1 MRRVLSLLLTVAMM
15 LSLVVVAG
23 AAESGKVD
31 LVITPKA
38 TDTANVVQ
46 FDVKLVPQNVTE
58 IGAFQFTLT
67 AQNCTIDKVV
77 YLNNGNDGA
86 DGGGLRFYKD
96 KVGAKDFV
104 NGYFEKFGGEIS
116 SNKTIYKFLAAGT
129 AKNEY
134 TYEGV
139 TYPAHI
145 WTNPTETLI
154 LTLQVTMNDGAKNC
168 SLAVDTTASSSGRF
182 TVGQSVDVGNGK
194 YEVKD
199 ACTGAVTSNEY
210 STGASYDIT
219 PVGKGDNT
227 PAYEVEDTNLTVT
240 YSLPCA
246 VAYTTDGVKYTRIK
260 ATSGSDG
267 SYVYNL
273 ADIPADAKISV
284 VVKGDVNGDGKVSAA
299 DVTRLNAI
307 ALGRIV
313 PTGDRS
319 FASDINEDGKI
330 SAADVTR
337 LNAVALGRTSLVW
350 KK

>member
-38 TDTANVVQ
+38 TNTANVVQ

-67 AQNCTIDKVV
+67 AQNCTIDRVV
-77 YLNNGNDGA
+77 YLNNGNDGE
-86 DGGGLRFYKD
+86 DGGGLRFYKE
-96 KVGAKDFV
+96 KVGAENFE

-139 TYPAHI
+139 KYPAHI

-168 SLAVDTTASSSGRF
+168 SLAVDTAADSSGRF

-199 ACTGAVTSNEY
+199 ACTGA
-210 STGASYDIT
+210 
-219 PVGKGDNT
+219 
-227 PAYEVEDTNLTVT
+227 
-240 YSLPCA
+240 
-246 VAYTTDGVKYTRIK
+246 
-260 ATSGSDG
+260 ATSEKYG
-267 SYVYNL
+267 
-273 ADIPADAKISV
+273 ADDV
-284 VVKGDVNGDGKVSAA
+284 LLGDVNGDGKINNRDAARVYSYYNGIVTLTDEQLKAA
-299 DVTRLNAI
+299 DVN
-307 ALGRIV
+307 G
-313 PTGDRS
+313 
-319 FASDINEDGKI
+319 DGKVNNRD
-330 SAADVTR
+330 AAMIYAYYNGVRDSFP
-337 LNAVALGRTSLVW
+337 AS
-350 KK
+350 K

>member
-31 LVITPKA
+31 LVIEPKSEMQ
-38 TDTANVVQ
+38 DGYVL
-46 FDVKLVPQNVTE
+46 FDIYLEPGAGVDK
-58 IGAFQFTLT
+58 IGAFQFSVTGK
-67 AQNCTIDKVV
+67 NCTIADVAYIDKTLK
-77 YLNNGNDGA
+77 YDSENGI
-86 DGGGLRFYKD
+86 
-96 KVGAKDFV
+96 
-104 NGYFEKFGGEIS
+104 GYFQRYGGTPIAS
-116 SNKTIYKFLAAGT
+116 IRNNTYTFLAAGT
-129 AKNEY
+129 SEKAHSY
-134 TYEGV
+134 TDEDGN
-139 TYPAHI
+139 TIQMPKHI
-145 WTNPTETLI
+145 WDTNLVKTKIVTLKV
-154 LTLQVTMNDGAKNC
+154 LMNDGAANC
-168 SLAVDTTASSSGRF
+168 SLTVDTAVGSSGRF
-182 TVGQSVDVGNGK
+182 TVGKSVDVGNGK

-210 STGASYDIT
+210 STGASYEIT
-219 PVGKGDNT
+219 PVGKGANIPT
-227 PAYEVEDTNLTVT
+227 CTLEGTNLTVT
-240 YSLPCA
+240 YSMPCA
-246 VAYTTDGVKYTRIK
+246 VAYTTDGVTYTRIK

-267 SYVYNL
+267 SYVYDL

-284 VVKGDVNGDGKVSAA
+284 VVKGDANGDGKISAA

-307 ALGRIV
+307 ALGRIE

-319 FASDINEDGKI
+319 FASDVNEDGKI

>member
-1 MRRVLSLLLTVAMM
+1 MM

-38 TDTANVVQ
+38 TNTANVVQ

-77 YLNNGNDGA
+77 YLNNGNDGE

-96 KVGAKDFV
+96 KVGAENFK
-104 NGYFEKFGGEIS
+104 NGYFEKFGGEIT

-129 AKNEY
+129 AKNGY

-168 SLAVDTTASSSGRF
+168 SLAVDTAAGSSGRF

-199 ACTGAVTSNEY
+199 ACTGVATSEKY
-210 STGASYDIT
+210 GADD
-219 PVGKGDNT
+219 VKKGD
-227 PAYEVEDTNLTVT
+227 
-240 YSLPCA
+240 
-246 VAYTTDGVKYTRIK
+246 I
-260 ATSGSDG
+260 
-267 SYVYNL
+267 
-273 ADIPADAKISV
+273 
-284 VVKGDVNGDGKVSAA
+284 NGDGSVTAKDRIILVRFLAGWSDYADAIVKGTASWDAA
-299 DVTRLNAI
+299 DINNDGSVTAK
-307 ALGRIV
+307 
-313 PTGDRS
+313 DRVILIRYL
-319 FASDINEDGKI
+319 AGWSDYSEYFE
-330 SAADVTR
+330 
-337 LNAVALGRTSLVW
+337 
-350 KK
+350 

>member
-1 MRRVLSLLLTVAMM
+1 MM

-31 LVITPKA
+31 LVITPK
-38 TDTANVVQ
+38 TTNTANVVQ

-67 AQNCTIDKVV
+67 AQNCTIDRVV
-77 YLNNGNDGA
+77 YLNNGEDGTQ
-86 DGGGLRFYKD
+86 GGGLQFYKD

-104 NGYFEKFGGEIS
+104 NGYFEKFGGEIT
-116 SNKTIYKFLAAGT
+116 SNKTVYKFLAAGT

-134 TYEGV
+134 TYGGV

-145 WTNPTETLI
+145 WRNPTETLI

-168 SLAVDTTASSSGRF
+168 SLAVDTTAGSSGRF

-210 STGASYDIT
+210 STGASYEIT
-219 PVGKGDNT
+219 PVGKGANIPT
-227 PAYEVEDTNLTVT
+227 CTLEGTNLTVT

-246 VAYTTDGVKYTRIK
+246 VAYSTDGGATYTRIK

-267 SYVYNL
+267 SYVY
-273 ADIPADAKISV
+273 DMSEVPDGAKVIA
-284 VVKGDVNGDGKVSAA
+284 VVKGDANGDGKITNQDVTITRAAFLKRITLKAEIAFAA
-299 DVTRLNAI
+299 DADANGSITNRDTTIIRACFLKRA
-307 ALGRIV
+307 
-313 PTGDRS
+313 S
-319 FASDINEDGKI
+319 FAWDLSN
-330 SAADVTR
+330 
-337 LNAVALGRTSLVW
+337 
-350 KK
+350 

>member
-38 TDTANVVQ
+38 TNTANVVQ

-67 AQNCTIDKVV
+67 AQNCTIDRVV
-77 YLNNGNDGA
+77 YLNNGEDGTQS
-86 DGGGLRFYKD
+86 GGLQFYKD
-96 KVGAKDFV
+96 KVGAEGFV
-104 NGYFEKFGGEIS
+104 NGYFEKFGGEIT
-116 SNKTIYKFLAAGT
+116 SNKTVYKFLAAGT

-134 TYEGV
+134 TYGGK

-168 SLAVDTTASSSGRF
+168 SLAVDTTAGSSGRF

-199 ACTGAVTSNEY
+199 ACTGAATSNKY
-210 STGASYDIT
+210 GADD
-219 PVGKGDNT
+219 VKKGD
-227 PAYEVEDTNLTVT
+227 
-240 YSLPCA
+240 
-246 VAYTTDGVKYTRIK
+246 I
-260 ATSGSDG
+260 
-267 SYVYNL
+267 
-273 ADIPADAKISV
+273 
-284 VVKGDVNGDGKVSAA
+284 NGDGKVTMADIVYFSRYFAEWEGYTVDAKAA
-299 DVTRLNAI
+299 DVNNDNKVTMAD
-307 ALGRIV
+307 IV
-313 PTGDRS
+313 YLSRY
-319 FASDINEDGKI
+319 FAEWEGYTLD
-330 SAADVTR
+330 
-337 LNAVALGRTSLVW
+337 
-350 KK
+350 

>member
-38 TDTANVVQ
+38 TNTANVVQ

-77 YLNNGNDGA
+77 YLNNGDDGK
-86 DGGGLRFYKD
+86 DGGGLQFYKD
-96 KVGAKDFV
+96 KVGAEGFV
-104 NGYFEKFGGEIS
+104 NGYFEKFGGEIT
-116 SNKTIYKFLAAGT
+116 SNKTVYKFLAAGT
-129 AKNEY
+129 ARSEY
-134 TYEGV
+134 TYGGV

-145 WTNPTETLI
+145 WMNPTETLI

-199 ACTGAVTSNEY
+199 ACTGAATSNKY
-210 STGASYDIT
+210 G
-219 PVGKGDNT
+219 
-227 PAYEVEDTNLTVT
+227 EDDVL
-240 YSLPCA
+240 L
-246 VAYTTDGVKYTRIK
+246 
-260 ATSGSDG
+260 
-267 SYVYNL
+267 
-273 ADIPADAKISV
+273 
-284 VVKGDVNGDGKVSAA
+284 GDVNGDGEVDIFDVTMLFDWTFEALTPEQIAVA
-299 DVTRLNAI
+299 DVN
-307 ALGRIV
+307 
-313 PTGDRS
+313 GDGEV
-319 FASDINEDGKI
+319 DIF
-330 SAADVTR
+330 DVTACFD
-337 LNAVALGRTSLVW
+337 LCFN
-350 KK
+350 

>member
-1 MRRVLSLLLTVAMM
+1 MM

-38 TDTANVVQ
+38 TNTANVVQ

-77 YLNNGNDGA
+77 YLNNGNDGE

-96 KVGAKDFV
+96 KVGAENFK

-129 AKNEY
+129 AKNGY

-168 SLAVDTTASSSGRF
+168 SLAVDTAADSSGRF

-199 ACTGAVTSNEY
+199 ACTGA
-210 STGASYDIT
+210 
-219 PVGKGDNT
+219 
-227 PAYEVEDTNLTVT
+227 
-240 YSLPCA
+240 
-246 VAYTTDGVKYTRIK
+246 
-260 ATSGSDG
+260 ATSEKYG
-267 SYVYNL
+267 
-273 ADIPADAKISV
+273 ADDV
-284 VVKGDVNGDGKVSAA
+284 LLGDVNGDGKINNRDAARVYSYYNGIVTLTDEQLKAA
-299 DVTRLNAI
+299 DVN
-307 ALGRIV
+307 G
-313 PTGDRS
+313 
-319 FASDINEDGKI
+319 DGKVNNRD
-330 SAADVTR
+330 AAMIYAYYNGVRDSFP
-337 LNAVALGRTSLVW
+337 AS
-350 KK
+350 K

>member
-1 MRRVLSLLLTVAMM
+1 MM

-31 LVITPKA
+31 LVIEPKA

-77 YLNNGNDGA
+77 YLNNGNDGE

-96 KVGAKDFV
+96 KVGAENFE

-139 TYPAHI
+139 KYPAHI

-168 SLAVDTTASSSGRF
+168 SLAVDTAADSSGRF

-199 ACTGAVTSNEY
+199 ACTGAVTSEKY
-210 STGASYDIT
+210 GADDVLWGDIDGN
-219 PVGKGDNT
+219 GKVNLRDV
-227 PAYEVEDTNLTVT
+227 AYLNRYLAKWD
-240 YSLPCA
+240 
-246 VAYTTDGVKYTRIK
+246 AYTTLP
-260 ATSGSDG
+260 
-267 SYVYNL
+267 N
-273 ADIPADAKISV
+273 PA
-284 VVKGDVNGDGKVSAA
+284 AA
-299 DVTRLNAI
+299 DVDGNGKVNLRDVAYLNRYLAKWEGYP
-307 ALGRIV
+307 ALG
-313 PTGDRS
+313 
-319 FASDINEDGKI
+319 
-330 SAADVTR
+330 
-337 LNAVALGRTSLVW
+337 
-350 KK
+350 

>member
-1 MRRVLSLLLTVAMM
+1 MM

-46 FDVKLVPQNVTE
+46 NVVQFDVKLVPQDVAE

-96 KVGAKDFV
+96 KVGAEDFV

-129 AKNEY
+129 AKNKY

-168 SLAVDTTASSSGRF
+168 SLAVDTAAGSSGRF

-199 ACTGAVTSNEY
+199 ACTGVATSNEY
-210 STGASYDIT
+210 STGASYEIT
-219 PVGKGDNT
+219 PVGKGANIPT
-227 PAYEVEDTNLTVT
+227 CTLEGTNLTVT

-246 VAYTTDGVKYTRIK
+246 VAYSTDGGATYTRIK

-267 SYVYNL
+267 SYVY
-273 ADIPADAKISV
+273 DMSEVPDGAKVIA
-284 VVKGDVNGDGKVSAA
+284 VVKGDANGDGKITNQDVTITRAAFLKRITLKAEIAFAA
-299 DVTRLNAI
+299 DADANGSITNRDTTIIRACFLKRA
-307 ALGRIV
+307 
-313 PTGDRS
+313 S
-319 FASDINEDGKI
+319 FAWDLSN
-330 SAADVTR
+330 
-337 LNAVALGRTSLVW
+337 
-350 KK
+350 

>member
-38 TDTANVVQ
+38 TNTANVVQ

-67 AQNCTIDKVV
+67 AQNCTIDRVV
-77 YLNNGNDGA
+77 YLNNGEDGTQ
-86 DGGGLRFYKD
+86 GGGLQFYKD

-104 NGYFEKFGGEIS
+104 NGYFEKFGGEIT
-116 SNKTIYKFLAAGT
+116 SNKTVYKFLAAGT

-134 TYEGV
+134 TYGGV

-145 WTNPTETLI
+145 WRNPTETLI

-168 SLAVDTTASSSGRF
+168 SLAVDTTAGSSGRF

-199 ACTGAVTSNEY
+199 ACTGA
-210 STGASYDIT
+210 
-219 PVGKGDNT
+219 
-227 PAYEVEDTNLTVT
+227 
-240 YSLPCA
+240 
-246 VAYTTDGVKYTRIK
+246 
-260 ATSGSDG
+260 ATSEKFGEDDG
-267 SYVYNL
+267 L
-273 ADIPADAKISV
+273 L
-284 VVKGDVNGDGKVSAA
+284 GDVNGDGVVSIMDHQRLFEHLQGIKDITDPVLLKMA
-299 DVTRLNAI
+299 DVNNDGTINIMDHQRLFEHLQGI
-307 ALGRIV
+307 KPLQ
-313 PTGDRS
+313 RS
-319 FASDINEDGKI
+319 
-330 SAADVTR
+330 
-337 LNAVALGRTSLVW
+337 
-350 KK
+350 

>member
-23 AAESGKVD
+23 AADGKVD

-67 AQNCTIDKVV
+67 AQNCTIDRVV
-77 YLNNGNDGA
+77 YLNNGEDGTQS
-86 DGGGLRFYKD
+86 GGLQFYKE
-96 KVGAKDFV
+96 KVGAEGFV
-104 NGYFEKFGGEIS
+104 NGYFEKFGGEIT
-116 SNKTIYKFLAAGT
+116 SNKTVYKFLAAGT

-134 TYEGV
+134 TYGGK

-168 SLAVDTTASSSGRF
+168 SLTVDTAASSSGRF

-199 ACTGAVTSNEY
+199 ACTGA
-210 STGASYDIT
+210 
-219 PVGKGDNT
+219 
-227 PAYEVEDTNLTVT
+227 
-240 YSLPCA
+240 
-246 VAYTTDGVKYTRIK
+246 
-260 ATSGSDG
+260 ATSEKFGEDDG
-267 SYVYNL
+267 L
-273 ADIPADAKISV
+273 L
-284 VVKGDVNGDGKVSAA
+284 GDVNGDGKINNRDAARVYSYYNGIVTLTDEQLKAA
-299 DVTRLNAI
+299 DVN
-307 ALGRIV
+307 G
-313 PTGDRS
+313 
-319 FASDINEDGKI
+319 DGKVNNRD
-330 SAADVTR
+330 AAMIYAYYNGVRDSFP
-337 LNAVALGRTSLVW
+337 AS
-350 KK
+350 K

>member
-38 TDTANVVQ
+38 TNTANVVQNVVQ

-67 AQNCTIDKVV
+67 AQNCTIDRVV
-77 YLNNGNDGA
+77 YLNNGEDGTQ
-86 DGGGLRFYKD
+86 GGGLRFYKE
-96 KVGAKDFV
+96 KVGAENFE

-139 TYPAHI
+139 KYPAHI

-168 SLAVDTTASSSGRF
+168 SLAVDTAADSSGRF

-199 ACTGAVTSNEY
+199 ACTGAVTSEKF
-210 STGASYDIT
+210 G
-219 PVGKGDNT
+219 
-227 PAYEVEDTNLTVT
+227 ED
-240 YSLPCA
+240 
-246 VAYTTDGVKYTRIK
+246 DG
-260 ATSGSDG
+260 
-267 SYVYNL
+267 L
-273 ADIPADAKISV
+273 L
-284 VVKGDVNGDGKVSAA
+284 GDVNGDGVVSIMDHQRLFEHLQGIKDITDPVLLKMA
-299 DVTRLNAI
+299 DVNNDGTINIMDHQRLFEHLQGI
-307 ALGRIV
+307 KPLQ
-313 PTGDRS
+313 RS
-319 FASDINEDGKI
+319 
-330 SAADVTR
+330 
-337 LNAVALGRTSLVW
+337 
-350 KK
+350 

>member
-1 MRRVLSLLLTVAMM
+1 MM

-38 TDTANVVQ
+38 TNTANVVQ

-67 AQNCTIDKVV
+67 AQNCTIDRVV
-77 YLNNGNDGA
+77 YLNNGEDGTQ
-86 DGGGLRFYKD
+86 GGGLRFYKE
-96 KVGAKDFV
+96 KVGAENFE

-139 TYPAHI
+139 KYPAHI

-168 SLAVDTTASSSGRF
+168 SLAVDTAAGSSGRF

-199 ACTGAVTSNEY
+199 ACTGAATSNKY
-210 STGASYDIT
+210 GADD
-219 PVGKGDNT
+219 VKKGD
-227 PAYEVEDTNLTVT
+227 
-240 YSLPCA
+240 
-246 VAYTTDGVKYTRIK
+246 I
-260 ATSGSDG
+260 
-267 SYVYNL
+267 
-273 ADIPADAKISV
+273 
-284 VVKGDVNGDGKVSAA
+284 NGDGKVTMADIVYFSRYFAEWEGYTVDAKAA
-299 DVTRLNAI
+299 DVNNDNKVTMAD
-307 ALGRIV
+307 IV
-313 PTGDRS
+313 YLSRY
-319 FASDINEDGKI
+319 FAEWEGYTLD
-330 SAADVTR
+330 
-337 LNAVALGRTSLVW
+337 
-350 KK
+350 

>member
-38 TDTANVVQ
+38 TNTANVVQ

-77 YLNNGNDGA
+77 YLNNGDDGK
-86 DGGGLRFYKD
+86 DGGGLQFYKD
-96 KVGAKDFV
+96 KVGAEGFV
-104 NGYFEKFGGEIS
+104 NGYFEKFGGEIT
-116 SNKTIYKFLAAGT
+116 SNKTVYKFLAAGT

-134 TYEGV
+134 TYGGK

-145 WTNPTETLI
+145 WRNPTETLI

-168 SLAVDTTASSSGRF
+168 SLAVDTTAGSSGRF

-199 ACTGAVTSNEY
+199 ACTGAVTSEKY
-210 STGASYDIT
+210 GAGDVLWGDIDGN
-219 PVGKGDNT
+219 GKVNLRDV
-227 PAYEVEDTNLTVT
+227 AYLNRYLAKWD
-240 YSLPCA
+240 
-246 VAYTTDGVKYTRIK
+246 AYTTLP
-260 ATSGSDG
+260 
-267 SYVYNL
+267 N
-273 ADIPADAKISV
+273 PA
-284 VVKGDVNGDGKVSAA
+284 AA
-299 DVTRLNAI
+299 DVDGNGKVNLRDVAYLNRYLAKWEGYP
-307 ALGRIV
+307 ALG
-313 PTGDRS
+313 
-319 FASDINEDGKI
+319 
-330 SAADVTR
+330 
-337 LNAVALGRTSLVW
+337 
-350 KK
+350 

>member
-38 TDTANVVQ
+38 TYTANVVQ

-77 YLNNGNDGA
+77 YLNNGDDGK
-86 DGGGLRFYKD
+86 DGGGLQFYKD
-96 KVGAKDFV
+96 KVGAEGFV
-104 NGYFEKFGGEIS
+104 NGYFEKFGGEIT
-116 SNKTIYKFLAAGT
+116 SNKTVYKFLAAGT
-129 AKNEY
+129 ARSKY
-134 TYEGV
+134 TYGGV

-199 ACTGAVTSNEY
+199 ACTGAATSNKY
-210 STGASYDIT
+210 G
-219 PVGKGDNT
+219 
-227 PAYEVEDTNLTVT
+227 
-240 YSLPCA
+240 
-246 VAYTTDGVKYTRIK
+246 TDDV
-260 ATSGSDG
+260 
-267 SYVYNL
+267 L
-273 ADIPADAKISV
+273 L
-284 VVKGDVNGDGKVSAA
+284 GDVNGDGEVDNIDAALIYAYFNDKCSFTEEQLSAG
-299 DVTRLNAI
+299 DVNGDEVVDNIDA
-307 ALGRIV
+307 ALIYAY
-313 PTGDRS
+313 
-319 FASDINEDGKI
+319 FNEVI
-330 SAADVTR
+330 SKFPAEA
-337 LNAVALGRTSLVW
+337 
-350 KK
+350 

>member
-38 TDTANVVQ
+38 TNTANVVR

-67 AQNCTIDKVV
+67 AQNCTIDRVA
-77 YLNNGNDGA
+77 YLNNGEDGTQS
-86 DGGGLRFYKD
+86 GGLQFYKE
-96 KVGAKDFV
+96 KVGAEDFV
-104 NGYFEKFGGEIS
+104 NGYFEKFGGEIT
-116 SNKTIYKFLAAGT
+116 SNKTVYKFLAAGT

-134 TYEGV
+134 TYGGK

-199 ACTGAVTSNEY
+199 ACTGAVTSDKY
-210 STGASYDIT
+210 GADD
-219 PVGKGDNT
+219 V
-227 PAYEVEDTNLTVT
+227 
-240 YSLPCA
+240 LP
-246 VAYTTDGVKYTRIK
+246 
-260 ATSGSDG
+260 
-267 SYVYNL
+267 
-273 ADIPADAKISV
+273 
-284 VVKGDVNGDGKVSAA
+284 GDVNGDGSVNMKDWIRLKNHLNESDILTDLSGA
-299 DVTRLNAI
+299 DVNGDGSVNMKDWIRLKNH
-307 ALGRIV
+307 LNE
-313 PTGDRS
+313 
-319 FASDINEDGKI
+319 SDP
-330 SAADVTR
+330 
-337 LNAVALGRTSLVW
+337 LF
-350 KK
+350 